1 MDMSDA
7 DPDRRSVLKTLLVL
21 PWAAALISP
30 ARAAVRT
37 PSATEGPFY
46 PTPKMRFKD
55 ADNDLVRIKGVAGE
69 ARGEIVALQG
79 RVLNRKGEPVD
90 GARIEIWQCDAKGRY
105 LHDGDSQPGQRDP
118 AFQGFGHVVTDA
130 SGEYAF
136 RTIKPV
142 PYPGRAP
149 HIHVKVFS
157 GSTELTTQ
165 YYIAGHPQNNRDF
178 LYRQMSS
185 AQRKAV
191 EMVFNR
197 GGKWPEAVVD
207 FVV

>member
-1 MDMSDA
+1 MNDVK
-7 DPDRRSVLKTLLVL
+7 PDRRAILKSLLIL
-21 PWAAALISP
+21 PWATALISP

-37 PSATEGPFY
+37 PDATEGPFY

-79 RVLNRKGEPVD
+79 RVLNRKGAPVD

-105 LHDGDSQPGQRDP
+105 LHDGDSRPGQRDP
-118 AFQGFGHVVTDA
+118 AFQGFGHVVTNA
-130 SGEYAF
+130 SGDYAF

-149 HIHVKVFS
+149 HIHVKVLS
-157 GSTELTTQ
+157 GRTELTTQ
-165 YYIAGHPQNNRDF
+165 FYIAGHPQNNRDW
-178 LYRQMSS
+178 LYRRMSS
-185 AQRKAV
+185 AQRNAV
-191 EMVFNR
+191 EMSFKR
-197 GGKWPEAVVD
+197 GANGPEAIVD
-207 FVV
+207 VIV

>member
-1 MDMSDA
+1 MDMSEA
-7 DPDRRSVLKTLLVL
+7 KPDRRSVLKTFLVL

-37 PSATEGPFY
+37 PGAAEGPFY
-46 PTPKMRFKD
+46 PTPRMRFKD
-55 ADNDLVRIKGVAGE
+55 ADNDLIRIKGVAGE

-79 RVLNRKGEPVD
+79 RVLNRKGDPVE

-105 LHDGDSQPGQRDP
+105 LHDSDSRPGQRDP

-149 HIHVKVFS
+149 HIHVKAIS
-157 GSTELTTQ
+157 GNRVLTTQ
-165 YYIAGHPQNNRDF
+165 FYIAGQPQNDRDW
-178 LYRQMSS
+178 LYRRMTK

-191 EMVFNR
+191 EMVFKR
-197 GGKWPEAVVD
+197 GANGPEAVVD
-207 FVV
+207 VII